1 MNPLTEPN
9 IKAFVAAWYHAL
21 DVHAPVQECWKFL
34 ADRDLSMEF
43 PDGKIRDFDSFNNW
57 YDRVTHLFFDE
68 NHTVRSVACEIR
80 GDEAVLDI
88 VVSWQASWFEPPAP
102 KSKRTSMNATQRWTV
117 RRSDKNAYGLEI
129 VAYDATVKPFEYA
142 PGFATL

>member
-1 MNPLTEPN
+1 MNPFEEQN
-9 IKAFVAAWYHAL
+9 IRKFVAAWYNAL
-21 DVHAPVQECWKFL
+21 DVHAPVAECWRFL

-68 NHTVRSVACEIR
+68 NHTVSHVAVDVQ

-88 VVSWQASWFEPPAP
+88 VVGWQASWFEPPAA

-129 VAYDATVKPFEYA
+129 VRYNATVKPFEYA
-142 PGFATL
+142 PGFAVL